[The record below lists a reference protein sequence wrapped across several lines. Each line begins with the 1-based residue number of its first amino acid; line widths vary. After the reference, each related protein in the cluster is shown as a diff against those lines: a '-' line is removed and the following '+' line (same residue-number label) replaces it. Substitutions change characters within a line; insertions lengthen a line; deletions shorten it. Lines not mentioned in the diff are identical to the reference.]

1 MARSFTLG
9 ILDHFRHFRH
19 FSFRH
24 FSFRHFSFRHFSS
37 SQSGMAY
44 MAILILLAI
53 LSTLGFGF
61 IFKVGTQTSAT
72 MTRGQSM
79 QAHYFAETAANH
91 ALWGL
96 LNQPGFAPASDIY
109 YMHSLANGRYGYKVR
124 KPTETTFATI
134 ATVGGFGNNV
144 VNQSYVQYIIP
155 SNVLTVYGNLSK
167 PNAIYRRLIGT
178 QWTDPADFQTAATP
192 GIYWTEL
199 EGCPTR
205 KEIVVGILD
214 GNHDISLAVW
224 DGTVWANQNVFTQ
237 DAVSDY
243 KCFDIAYESQ
253 SGDALVVG
261 RTDATTTMRY
271 NIWDGTAWAH
281 AAAQPAFNLNSGAL
295 TLVTMASCPGNDDI
309 LIATVNWNH
318 ELELFLWNGSAF
330 SSLGTIEIST
340 QTDEYG
346 VVQIVYE
353 RQSGDALILWAAE
366 GIMRYRVW
374 NGVALGPELTVSGFI
389 DDVYVLRAAEDPASD
404 HIVVA
409 AIDKFCDITVAVW
422 DGTAW
427 TDSREVSTAGANYTV
442 QCLDVAWEASGEDA
456 LVVWAPWLQTNVRA
470 LSWRKGTALADST
483 VQEGPDFQDL
493 SFLVRLLPISGTEK
507 IVLLGENW
515 NLQELRYS
523 LWDGDRFKG
532 DPAILLES
540 DIPVN
545 FQMAFDLAEA
555 NVPRTGGTG
564 TGGGGGNL
572 APVVDAGPDQ
582 TIYLPDDASLDG
594 TVTDDGLP
602 DPPAT
607 VTTTWSKQSGPG
619 TVTFDDAS
627 LIDAAAQ
634 FSEAGEYVL
643 RLTADDSDLNAFD
656 EVIIT
661 VESHCN
667 ADYTPDTEIQQFAAA
682 GTDTLGLTYLPEGK
696 LFNGVAAPAGGAW
709 LSIEASTHTF
719 EMQRV
724 GDGGFMTSAPLPTLS
739 PQSVT
744 LVTTGAYA
752 GYLATVDNNLAQIS
766 YTLLDLSLTISGPST
781 PTFGASTPVGIGFIE
796 TTVTGSYDSHL
807 AVLDRGA
814 KLVCIVDQ
822 AGNLKTM
829 FPAGIDTS
837 STVQDVKHL
846 PGTDKLLVTYNTIIR
861 IFDFSGS
868 QLREYDPSVFG
879 LTALKSTDINPLTC
893 DHVSIDATADI
904 VKSTN
909 FSGGGSGKNL
919 LFVVPDASSLGTQ
932 DSDRK
937 ALMEGWGH
945 TVTPISASATQAEFD
960 AAVAINNVAYVS
972 EEIVSGDLGTKLK
985 DKTIGVVNEDPE
997 LHSVFGFSTI
1007 RFTDT
1012 DNPPLNT
1019 DSAHYITSPFGG
1031 GAATLFSGG
1040 QPLGG
1045 AVGTLP
1051 SGLEIIGEWA
1061 SGTLGSLGGLLVL
1074 DTGAVISG
1082 GGTAAGRRVQTP
1094 WGGREGVSVTD
1105 INALS
1110 EDGQTIMQRAIEWA
1124 SIVGG
1129 GGSDTD
1135 PPTPDPMTWAS
1146 PPTASG
1152 PSSITMT
1159 ATTASDASGV
1169 EYYFE
1174 CTGGGGNDSGWQSSP
1189 TYVDSGLSSITS
1201 YTYRVKARDKAATP
1215 NETGWSAEASATTWS
1230 NEIYVND
1237 IAMGF
1242 RISGNKYYGQATV
1255 WINGAGG
1262 AVVSGN
1268 WSGSV
1273 SGTSMGT
1280 TGTDGRVML
1289 ESPDIKDGGTFTFTV
1304 TSVVNTGYTY
1314 NPGLNV
1320 ETFDSITAP

>member
-1 MARSFTLG
+1 
-9 ILDHFRHFRH
+9 
-19 FSFRH
+19 
-24 FSFRHFSFRHFSS
+24 
-37 SQSGMAY
+37 
-44 MAILILLAI
+44 
-53 LSTLGFGF
+53 
-61 IFKVGTQTSAT
+61 
-72 MTRGQSM
+72 
-79 QAHYFAETAANH
+79 
-91 ALWGL
+91 
-96 LNQPGFAPASDIY
+96 
-109 YMHSLANGRYGYKVR
+109 
-124 KPTETTFATI
+124 
-134 ATVGGFGNNV
+134 V

-167 PNAIYRRLIGT
+167 PNAIYRRLIGA

-224 DGTVWANQNVFTQ
+224 DGTVWANQNVFTI
-237 DAVSDY
+237 DAVRDY

-253 SGDALVVG
+253 SGEALVVG
-261 RTDATTTMRY
+261 RTDATTTARY
-271 NIWDGTAWAH
+271 NIWDGTAWVH
-281 AAAQPAFNLNSGAL
+281 GAAQPAFNIASGAIR
-295 TLVTMASCPGNDDI
+295 LVTMASCPGNNDI
-309 LIATVNWNH
+309 LIATVSWNN
-318 ELELFLWNGSAF
+318 EMELFYWNGSAF
-330 SSLGTIEIST
+330 TSLGTIEGSME
-340 QTDEYG
+340 TDKYG
-346 VVQIVYE
+346 IAQIVYE
-353 RQSGDALILWAAE
+353 RQSGDALLIWSAGGA
-366 GIMRYRVW
+366 MRYRVW
-374 NGVALGPELTVSGFI
+374 NGSTLGPENTISLFP

-409 AIDKFCDITVAVW
+409 GIDKFCDITVAVW

-456 LVVWAPWLQTNVRA
+456 LVVWAPWLQTNVRSLA
-470 LSWRKGTALADST
+470 WRKGTMLADST
-483 VQEGPDFQDL
+483 VEQGPDFQDL

-523 LWDGDRFKG
+523 LWDGNRFKG

-545 FQMAFDLAEA
+545 SQMAFDLAEA
-555 NVPRTGGTG
+555 DVPRSGGTG
-564 TGGGGGNL
+564 TGSGTNQP
-572 APVVDAGPDQ
+572 PVVDAGPDQ

-643 RLTADDSDLNAFD
+643 RLTADDSDLTAFD
-656 EVIIT
+656 EVTIIVDSCALLMVVADASSLSSGETARKTLMEGWGWSVT
-661 VESHCN
+661 VISDNAAQAEFDAATAIADIAYIPTTIDSTVLGAKLRETTIGVVIEKMMNDFGIATGWGSKTLDEINIIDNSHYITSSFN
-667 ADYTPDTEIQQFAAA
+667 V
-682 GTDTLGLTYLPEGK
+682 GLLTYLSSLQPVTKIDSGYDHLNTLAEM
-696 LFNGVAAPAGGAW
+696 FNVGSIWKPALAVIDTGGELAGGETA
-709 LSIEASTHTF
+709 AGR
-719 EMQRV
+719 RV
-724 GDGGFMTSAPLPTLS
+724 QLPWGDSA
-739 PQSVT
+739 
-744 LVTTGAYA
+744 
-752 GYLATVDNNLAQIS
+752 
-766 YTLLDLSLTISGPST
+766 
-781 PTFGASTPVGIGFIE
+781 F
-796 TTVTGSYDSHL
+796 
-807 AVLDRGA
+807 
-814 KLVCIVDQ
+814 
-822 AGNLKTM
+822 
-829 FPAGIDTS
+829 
-837 STVQDVKHL
+837 
-846 PGTDKLLVTYNTIIR
+846 
-861 IFDFSGS
+861 
-868 QLREYDPSVFG
+868 
-879 LTALKSTDINPLTC
+879 DINALNNDGQT
-893 DHVSIDATADI
+893 IMKRAIEWAAD
-904 VKSTN
+904 KEGGCGG
-909 FSGGGSGKNL
+909 GGGSL

-972 EEIVSGDLGTKLK
+972 EEIVSGDLGTKFK

-1031 GAATLFSGG
+1031 GAVTLFSGG

-1110 EDGQTIMQRAIEWA
+1110 ADGQTIMQRAIEWA
-1124 SIVGG
+1124 SIGGG

-1135 PPTPDPMTWAS
+1135 PPSPDPMTWSS
-1146 PPTASG
+1146 PPAAVDAF
-1152 PSSITMT
+1152 SITMT
-1159 ATTASDASGV
+1159 ATTATDPSGV
-1169 EYYFE
+1169 KYYFE
-1174 CTGGGGNDSGWQSSP
+1174 CTAGGGNDSGWLDSP
-1189 TYVDSGLSSITS
+1189 TYVDSGLQPNTQ
-1201 YTYRVKARDKAATP
+1201 YTYRVKASDKAATP
-1215 NETGWSAEASATTWS
+1215 NETGWSTEDSATTLS
-1230 NEIYVND
+1230 NDIYVYD
-1237 IAMGF
+1237 ITMGS
-1242 RISGNKYYGQATV
+1242 ISLGVNYFGQATV
-1255 WINGAGG
+1255 WIKGEGGAAISD
-1262 AVVSGN
+1262 AVVSGD
-1268 WSGSV
+1268 WSGVV
-1273 SGTSMGT
+1273 SGASMGST
-1280 TGTDGRVML
+1280 ASDGKVML
-1289 ESPDIKDGGTFTFTV
+1289 ESPAMKNGGTFTFTV
-1304 TSVVNTGYTY
+1304 TSVVKTGYTY
-1314 NPGLNV
+1314 NPSLNV
-1320 ETFDSITAP
+1320 ETSDSITAP